1 MKNIFYKRLV
11 MTAVSFSVAGLCMT
25 LFAGCSAKTSDASQ
39 STAAFLQEEQQSEKA
54 DLETAELEKA
64 ELETIESES
73 VHSSEANLKESDISK
88 YDADNSD
95 TNKPDADKANANKSD
110 VNKNDTSKANANKSD
125 VNKKDTSNPD
135 TNKPDADKANTSTAE
150 PQASNQDS
158 PSSQAK
164 AVDAAETI
172 ISEDSVEQNSR
183 NERKAAF
190 ISALEGICRNQV
202 FPDGSEFQYDAST
215 NGEGNQF
222 AIYDID
228 FDGKEELIIQYTTTY
243 TAGMVEV
250 IYDYDSKTK
259 LLKEELRSFPSLT
272 YYNNGIVSADWSHN
286 QGLAGLGDFWPYT
299 LYQYKQESDTYIE
312 IASVDAWNK
321 EQANEDYEGNPF
333 PDELDIDGDGFIY
346 FVTAEGTYAQN
357 TVVDGE
363 EYERWRS
370 SLLGNAK
377 KIEVPYQTLK

>member
-1 MKNIFYKRLV
+1 

-39 STAAFLQEEQQSEKA
+39 STAAFLQEEQQSEKT

-88 YDADNSD
+88 SDADNSD

-110 VNKNDTSKANANKSD
+110 VNKKDTSKADTNKSD
-125 VNKKDTSNPD
+125 VNKKDTSKAD

-172 ISEDSVEQNSR
+172 ISEDSVEQNSS

-321 EQANEDYEGNPF
+321 ERADEDYEGNPF

-377 KIEVPYQTLK
+377 KMEVPYQTLK

>member
-110 VNKNDTSKANANKSD
+110 VNKNDTSKA
-125 VNKKDTSNPD
+125 D

>member
-1 MKNIFYKRLV
+1 
-11 MTAVSFSVAGLCMT
+11 MTAVSFSAAGLCMT

-73 VHSSEANLKESDISK
+73 VHSSEANLKESDIRK
-88 YDADNSD
+88 YDADNPD

-110 VNKNDTSKANANKSD
+110 VNKKDTSKA
-125 VNKKDTSNPD
+125 D

-172 ISEDSVEQNSR
+172 ISEDSVEQNSS

-321 EQANEDYEGNPF
+321 ERADEDYEGNPF

-377 KIEVPYQTLK
+377 KMEVPYQTLK

>member
-1 MKNIFYKRLV
+1 

-88 YDADNSD
+88 YDADNS
-95 TNKPDADKANANKSD
+95 
-110 VNKNDTSKANANKSD
+110 
-125 VNKKDTSNPD
+125 D

>member
-11 MTAVSFSVAGLCMT
+11 MTAVSFSAAGLCMT

-73 VHSSEANLKESDISK
+73 AHSSEANLKESDISK
-88 YDADNSD
+88 SDADNPD

-125 VNKKDTSNPD
+125 VNKNDTSKAD

-158 PSSQAK
+158 LSSQAK

-202 FPDGSEFQYDAST
+202 FPDGREFQYDAST

-377 KIEVPYQTLK
+377 KMEVPYQTLK

>member
-11 MTAVSFSVAGLCMT
+11 MTAVSFSAAGLCMT

-39 STAAFLQEEQQSEKA
+39 STAVFLQEEQQSEKA

-95 TNKPDADKANANKSD
+95 TNKPDVDKANANKSD
-110 VNKNDTSKANANKSD
+110 VNKN
-125 VNKKDTSNPD
+125 DTSNPD

-202 FPDGSEFQYDAST
+202 FPDGREFQYDAST

>member
-125 VNKKDTSNPD
+125 VNKNDTSNPD

-321 EQANEDYEGNPF
+321 ERADEDYEGNPF

>member
-11 MTAVSFSVAGLCMT
+11 MTAVSFSAAGLCMT

-125 VNKKDTSNPD
+125 VNKNDTSNPD

-321 EQANEDYEGNPF
+321 ERADEDYEGNPF

-377 KIEVPYQTLK
+377 KMEVPYQTLK

>member
-125 VNKKDTSNPD
+125 VNKNDTSKAD

-321 EQANEDYEGNPF
+321 ERADEDYEGNPF

-377 KIEVPYQTLK
+377 KMEVPYQTLK

>member
-1 MKNIFYKRLV
+1 
-11 MTAVSFSVAGLCMT
+11 
-25 LFAGCSAKTSDASQ
+25 
-39 STAAFLQEEQQSEKA
+39 
-54 DLETAELEKA
+54 
-64 ELETIESES
+64 
-73 VHSSEANLKESDISK
+73 
-88 YDADNSD
+88 
-95 TNKPDADKANANKSD
+95 KANANKSD
-110 VNKNDTSKANANKSD
+110 VNKN
-125 VNKKDTSNPD
+125 DTSNPD

-321 EQANEDYEGNPF
+321 ERADEDYEGNPF

>member
-1 MKNIFYKRLV
+1 
-11 MTAVSFSVAGLCMT
+11 MTAGSFSVAGLCMT

-125 VNKKDTSNPD
+125 VNKNDTSNPD

>member
-1 MKNIFYKRLV
+1 
-11 MTAVSFSVAGLCMT
+11 MTAVSFGAAGLCMT

-54 DLETAELEKA
+54 DLETAE
-64 ELETIESES
+64 
-73 VHSSEANLKESDISK
+73 
-88 YDADNSD
+88 
-95 TNKPDADKANANKSD
+95 
-110 VNKNDTSKANANKSD
+110 
-125 VNKKDTSNPD
+125 
-135 TNKPDADKANTSTAE
+135 

-164 AVDAAETI
+164 AVDAAETAL
-172 ISEDSVEQNSR
+172 SKENVEQNSSND
-183 NERKAAF
+183 NERKEAF
-190 ISALEGICRNQV
+190 ISALENICHNQV
-202 FPDGSEFQYDAST
+202 FPDGREFQYDAST

-228 FDGKEELIIQYTTTY
+228 FDGKEELIIQHTTAAM
-243 TAGMVEV
+243 AGMVEV

-259 LLKEELRSFPSLT
+259 LLEEELRSFPSLT

-321 EQANEDYEGNPF
+321 ERADEDYEGNPF
-333 PDELDIDGDGFIY
+333 PDELDIDADGFIY

-370 SLLGNAK
+370 SLLGNAE
-377 KIEVPYQTLK
+377 KIEVPYQTLNEDNVRSLQ

>member
-1 MKNIFYKRLV
+1 

-321 EQANEDYEGNPF
+321 ERADEDYEGNPF

>member
-1 MKNIFYKRLV
+1 

-73 VHSSEANLKESDISK
+73 VHSSEANLKESDIRK
-88 YDADNSD
+88 YDADNPD

-110 VNKNDTSKANANKSD
+110 VNKKDTSKA
-125 VNKKDTSNPD
+125 D

-286 QGLAGLGDFWPYT
+286 QGLAGLGDF
-299 LYQYKQESDTYIE
+299 
-312 IASVDAWNK
+312 
-321 EQANEDYEGNPF
+321 
-333 PDELDIDGDGFIY
+333 
-346 FVTAEGTYAQN
+346 
-357 TVVDGE
+357 
-363 EYERWRS
+363 
-370 SLLGNAK
+370 
-377 KIEVPYQTLK
+377 

>member
-321 EQANEDYEGNPF
+321 ERADEDYEGNPF

>member
-73 VHSSEANLKESDISK
+73 VHSSEANLKESDIRK
-88 YDADNSD
+88 YDAD
-95 TNKPDADKANANKSD
+95 
-110 VNKNDTSKANANKSD
+110 
-125 VNKKDTSNPD
+125 NPD

-286 QGLAGLGDFWPYT
+286 QGLAGLGDF
-299 LYQYKQESDTYIE
+299 
-312 IASVDAWNK
+312 
-321 EQANEDYEGNPF
+321 
-333 PDELDIDGDGFIY
+333 
-346 FVTAEGTYAQN
+346 
-357 TVVDGE
+357 
-363 EYERWRS
+363 
-370 SLLGNAK
+370 
-377 KIEVPYQTLK
+377 

>member
-11 MTAVSFSVAGLCMT
+11 MTAVSFSAAGLCMT

-73 VHSSEANLKESDISK
+73 AHSSEANLKESDISK
-88 YDADNSD
+88 SDADNPD

-110 VNKNDTSKANANKSD
+110 VNKNDTSKA
-125 VNKKDTSNPD
+125 D
-135 TNKPDADKANTSTAE
+135 TNKPDVDKANTSTAE

-172 ISEDSVEQNSR
+172 ISEDSVEQNSS

-202 FPDGSEFQYDAST
+202 FPDGREFQYDAST

-228 FDGKEELIIQYTTTY
+228 FDGKEELIIQHTTAAV
-243 TAGMVEV
+243 AGMVEV

-321 EQANEDYEGNPF
+321 ERADEDYEGNPF

-377 KIEVPYQTLK
+377 KMEVPYQTLK

>member
-1 MKNIFYKRLV
+1 
-11 MTAVSFSVAGLCMT
+11 MTAVSFSAAGLCMT

-73 VHSSEANLKESDISK
+73 VHSSEANLKESDIRK
-88 YDADNSD
+88 YDAD
-95 TNKPDADKANANKSD
+95 
-110 VNKNDTSKANANKSD
+110 
-125 VNKKDTSNPD
+125 NPD

-172 ISEDSVEQNSR
+172 ISEDSVEQNSS

-321 EQANEDYEGNPF
+321 ERADEDYEGNPF

-377 KIEVPYQTLK
+377 KMEVPYQTLK

>member
-25 LFAGCSAKTSDASQ
+25 LFAGCSAKTSDTSQ

-125 VNKKDTSNPD
+125 VNKNDTSKAD

-321 EQANEDYEGNPF
+321 ERADEDYEGNPF

-377 KIEVPYQTLK
+377 KMEVPYQTLK

>member
-1 MKNIFYKRLV
+1 M
-11 MTAVSFSVAGLCMT
+11 
-25 LFAGCSAKTSDASQ
+25 
-39 STAAFLQEEQQSEKA
+39 
-54 DLETAELEKA
+54 
-64 ELETIESES
+64 
-73 VHSSEANLKESDISK
+73 
-88 YDADNSD
+88 
-95 TNKPDADKANANKSD
+95 
-110 VNKNDTSKANANKSD
+110 
-125 VNKKDTSNPD
+125 
-135 TNKPDADKANTSTAE
+135 
-150 PQASNQDS
+150 
-158 PSSQAK
+158 
-164 AVDAAETI
+164 
-172 ISEDSVEQNSR
+172 EQNSR

-202 FPDGSEFQYDAST
+202 FPDGREFQYDAST

>member
-1 MKNIFYKRLV
+1 

-125 VNKKDTSNPD
+125 VNKNDTSNPD

-321 EQANEDYEGNPF
+321 ERADEDYEGNPF

>member
-1 MKNIFYKRLV
+1 

-125 VNKKDTSNPD
+125 VNKNDTSNPD

-272 YYNNGIVSADWSHN
+272 YYNNGIVSADWSHD

>member
-1 MKNIFYKRLV
+1 MKNIFNRKFIV
-11 MTAVSFSVAGLCMT
+11 TTVSFVAVGICTVSL
-25 LFAGCSAKTSDASQ
+25 TSCNANLEGADE
-39 STAAFLQEEQQSEKA
+39 STAAFLQEEQKSEKA
-54 DLETAELEKA
+54 ETEAQAFEQVPQSSYANEVNSVVTTLSERSIEETRLETEIFE
-64 ELETIESES
+64 EE
-73 VHSSEANLKESDISK
+73 NNIS
-88 YDADNSD
+88 
-95 TNKPDADKANANKSD
+95 NANEIASEDGKSQD
-110 VNKNDTSKANANKSD
+110 KSSQTDNQDTSSTQNA
-125 VNKKDTSNPD
+125 
-135 TNKPDADKANTSTAE
+135 KPIAE
-150 PQASNQDS
+150 S
-158 PSSQAK
+158 
-164 AVDAAETI
+164 
-172 ISEDSVEQNSR
+172 

-190 ISALEGICRNQV
+190 ISALEGICRDQV
-202 FPDGSEFQYDAST
+202 FPDGSEFCYDAST

-228 FDGKEELIIQYTTTY
+228 FDGKDELIIQHTTTY

-259 LLKEELRSFPSLT
+259 LLKEELISFPALT
-272 YYNNGIVSADWSHN
+272 YYNNGIISEDWSHN

-299 LYQYKQESDTYIE
+299 LYQYEQESDTYIE

-346 FVTAEGTYAQN
+346 FVTAEGIYAQD

-363 EYERWRS
+363 EYNRWRN

-377 KIEVPYQTLK
+377 KVEVPYQTLNEDNVQSLQ

>member
-1 MKNIFYKRLV
+1 

>member
-1 MKNIFYKRLV
+1 
-11 MTAVSFSVAGLCMT
+11 MTAVSFGAAGLCMT

-39 STAAFLQEEQQSEKA
+39 STAVFLQEEQQSEKA

-73 VHSSEANLKESDISK
+73 AHFSEGNLKESDISK
-88 YDADNSD
+88 SDAD
-95 TNKPDADKANANKSD
+95 
-110 VNKNDTSKANANKSD
+110 
-125 VNKKDTSNPD
+125 NPD

-202 FPDGSEFQYDAST
+202 FPDGREFQYDAST

>member
-1 MKNIFYKRLV
+1 

-125 VNKKDTSNPD
+125 VNKNDTSNPD

-202 FPDGSEFQYDAST
+202 FPDGSEFQYDVAT

>member
-88 YDADNSD
+88 SDADNSD

-125 VNKKDTSNPD
+125 VNKNDTSNPD

-321 EQANEDYEGNPF
+321 ERADEDYEGNPF

-377 KIEVPYQTLK
+377 KMEVPYQTLK

>member
-54 DLETAELEKA
+54 NLETAELEKA
-64 ELETIESES
+64 ELETIELES

-88 YDADNSD
+88 SDVDNPD
-95 TNKPDADKANANKSD
+95 TNKPDVDKANANKSD
-110 VNKNDTSKANANKSD
+110 VNKNDTS
-125 VNKKDTSNPD
+125 NPN

-190 ISALEGICRNQV
+190 ISALEGICHNQV
-202 FPDGSEFQYDAST
+202 FPDGREFQYDAST

-321 EQANEDYEGNPF
+321 ERADEDYEGNPF

-370 SLLGNAK
+370 SLLGNGK
-377 KIEVPYQTLK
+377 KMEVPYQTLK

>member
-1 MKNIFYKRLV
+1 

-95 TNKPDADKANANKSD
+95 TNKPDADKAN
-110 VNKNDTSKANANKSD
+110 
-125 VNKKDTSNPD
+125 
-135 TNKPDADKANTSTAE
+135 TSTAE

-172 ISEDSVEQNSR
+172 ISEDSVEQNSS

-377 KIEVPYQTLK
+377 KMEVPYQTLK

>member
-125 VNKKDTSNPD
+125 VNKNDTSNPD

>member
-11 MTAVSFSVAGLCMT
+11 MTAVSFSAAGLCMT

-39 STAAFLQEEQQSEKA
+39 STAVFLQEEQQSEKA
-54 DLETAELEKA
+54 D
-64 ELETIESES
+64 LETIESES
-73 VHSSEANLKESDISK
+73 VHSSEANLKESDIRK
-88 YDADNSD
+88 YDADNPD

-125 VNKKDTSNPD
+125 VNKNDTSKAD

-158 PSSQAK
+158 LSSQAK